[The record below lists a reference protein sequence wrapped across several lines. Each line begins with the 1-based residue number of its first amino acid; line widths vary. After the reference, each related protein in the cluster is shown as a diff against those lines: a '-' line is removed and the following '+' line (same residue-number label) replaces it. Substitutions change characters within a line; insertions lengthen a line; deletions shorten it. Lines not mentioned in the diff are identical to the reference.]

1 MTKLITVGVLTPQQD
16 LLKQAL
22 RSLTDNMEQ
31 SAVRLQEITSNPG
44 TVSPDFG
51 IYADRIKTNYVP
63 CLQRQLVQLCDLMF
77 SLSTSDD
84 NPPARLQDAIEL
96 SVGIKAIIEQLKL
109 SIILFW
115 GPSESSPSTNTEES
129 SPSPKIEQDLTRF
142 RCHSTEGMIADL
154 FCELLPL
161 FTYYRI
167 SFELSKYNPKA
178 NLDKVEPQIG
188 WTKLVEDTRAARDWI
203 DYFIRWLNLSDL
215 GILQEHWCK
224 RVQRIDKMLCYAIE
238 WPQKNPGI
246 DHEPMKCSIPIIKLV
261 RMFFTKMAKSTNSE
275 EHPISCMSADQ
286 QVALLEATRWFPN
299 ILDHF
304 VHDIEIAHIPGPDF
318 DDELAGDLKD
328 SFEEPLDIVVGYLYS
343 KPNQAIPR
351 AQHQPF
357 REWYTMWNDEFEL
370 AVKRFHSAYANLIYN
385 SD

>member
-142 RCHSTEGMIADL
+142 RCHSTEGMIA
-154 FCELLPL
+154 
-161 FTYYRI
+161 R
-167 SFELSKYNPKA
+167 SLSKYNPKA

-215 GILQEHWCK
+215 GILP
-224 RVQRIDKMLCYAIE
+224 RTLVQK
-238 WPQKNPGI
+238 G
-246 DHEPMKCSIPIIKLV
+246 
-261 RMFFTKMAKSTNSE
+261 
-275 EHPISCMSADQ
+275 SAN
-286 QVALLEATRWFPN
+286 R
-299 ILDHF
+299 
-304 VHDIEIAHIPGPDF
+304 
-318 DDELAGDLKD
+318 
-328 SFEEPLDIVVGYLYS
+328 
-343 KPNQAIPR
+343 
-351 AQHQPF
+351 
-357 REWYTMWNDEFEL
+357 
-370 AVKRFHSAYANLIYN
+370 
-385 SD
+385 